1 MQKHLVPLLCL
12 TLVLSTT
19 GFANFVA
26 LIPEFSDLW
35 SLSNSEA
42 GWISGIYLVGYVI
55 AVPILAGSTDRVDAK
70 RIYLLSAVIGLISAF
85 GFAYFAEGFW
95 TAITFR
101 FLYGIAMAGTY
112 IPGLQILNDR
122 LDEPTRIRAVP
133 WYTASF
139 GLGTGASY
147 ILTGYLIGVLEWPF
161 VFITAGGLQFVCFMV
176 ILTLVPSQK
185 KVPTENDVKTTSS

>member
-55 AVPILAGSTDRVDAK
+55 AVPILAGSTDRVDASES
-70 RIYLLSAVIGLISAF
+70 ICSVLSSA
-85 GFAYFAEGFW
+85 
-95 TAITFR
+95 
-101 FLYGIAMAGTY
+101 
-112 IPGLQILNDR
+112 
-122 LDEPTRIRAVP
+122 
-133 WYTASF
+133 
-139 GLGTGASY
+139 
-147 ILTGYLIGVLEWPF
+147 
-161 VFITAGGLQFVCFMV
+161 
-176 ILTLVPSQK
+176 
-185 KVPTENDVKTTSS
+185 